1 MSREIELFTFICVA
15 LLAYAI
21 ILAPY
26 SAGDSGNVISSEKE
40 YNGQYPMA
48 APEEYVHRPIVEF
61 FTGLG
66 CSVCQNGA
74 DQAMDKLYHE
84 SLDSPGEPYT
94 MISFHLNA
102 GGDDALTI
110 PESESRAEDYHVQ
123 GTPDAE
129 FDGGFRHILG
139 GEDGEE
145 ANYQSYED
153 AISQCY
159 NRDEDS
165 TINPLDDNF
174 KYVNL
179 QVFQE
184 FSGDGYKISV
194 KVEYLGSAR
203 DLPGLGILPRNSPDL
218 HGSLYIFMTEDN
230 VTAWSSERNEGEYV
244 VNNAVF
250 RGFAI
255 KDEQFE
261 LLKDETYE
269 TSGEWKIPHDA
280 VIPIKPGDITAVAAV
295 YDLDDTSS
303 GRTDGGNPAN
313 TPRAIQSATPLSTA
327 YDIGSDIPKISN
339 VNVALKKGNAEISAE
354 FNDNDGISK
363 ALVVY
368 SLEGTN
374 TTSWI
379 SKEMQISGGTEGTAS
394 IPLNEGEDLY
404 YQILCYDS
412 VGVEGKTSMLNF
424 NGIEEKSSSSQGF
437 SYLTLGFAFIG
448 LFILIVVILFL
459 SSVKGKDKEQ
469 EGARFTAASPTPAQE
484 KKSKK
489 LSIVALSIVIIIII
503 AIVIGSILLAET
515 YSEAPDFTLTDIDG
529 NSFTLSDF
537 EGEKV
542 VILDF
547 MAIDCSG
554 CSILTDNLKGVYSHY
569 DQSEVEII
577 SISVDPGDSNS
588 ELDSYMN
595 SHGANW
601 RCARDTMNV
610 RGKYGAQSIIPKLVI
625 VDKEGYITF
634 AKTGAV
640 PTDEIIDNTDEALAG
655 TASPVTIVS
664 LPIVAVAFV
673 AGVASF
679 FSPCSFPMLP
689 GFIGYYLSQEEE
701 GQSAGK
707 SKRSPIKT
715 GIIAASGLLL
725 VYLILGALALLIG
738 MQLGSVLTDLLPV
751 IAIILIILGIL
762 MLTNVQY
769 YRIINPISNFF
780 GGISSKAEDGGA
792 AGGMPTGSGGMFLY
806 GIGYG
811 AAAAGCTL
819 PLVIGTFLIAL
830 SSGLLIGLIVV
841 LVFSFSAAGLMVLVT
856 FLVGTSRDTVVNK
869 LKASTETI
877 KKLGGLLMIVGGIVV
892 IIYWYFAH

>member
-1 MSREIELFTFICVA
+1 MSRKLELSTLIFAA
-15 LLAYAI
+15 LLVYAI
-21 ILAPY
+21 IVAPY
-26 SAGDSGNVISSEKE
+26 SAGDSENAISHNKGS
-40 YNGQYPMA
+40 NDQNPMA
-48 APEEYVHRPIVEF
+48 APEGYVHRPIVEF
-61 FTGLG
+61 FTGLS
-66 CSVCQNGA
+66 CPSCMNGPHQDM
-74 DQAMDKLYHE
+74 DQLWEENEHKTEQPFTFVVFHE
-84 SLDSPGEPYT
+84 
-94 MISFHLNA
+94 LN
-102 GGDDALTI
+102 GGQVDDLATD
-110 PESESRAEDYHVQ
+110 ESKERMRHYQPQVS

-129 FDGGFRHILG
+129 FDGGYIELG
-139 GEDGEE
+139 GLTGTT
-145 ANYQSYED
+145 AVNYDTGTQ
-153 AISQCY
+153 AVT
-159 NRDEDS
+159 DS
-165 TINPLDDNF
+165 TTRYEREIDIWNPRQMIRNEF
-174 KYVNL
+174 KFVEL
-179 QVFQE
+179 FITQE
-184 FSGDGYKISV
+184 FTGEGYSV
-194 KVEYLGSAR
+194 SVQVHYLGMDTLLFSD
-203 DLPGLGILPRNSPDL
+203 DLQA
-218 HGSLYIFMTEDN
+218 SLYVFMIEDN
-230 VTAWSSERNEGEYV
+230 VTAFSTVMEEDVINRN
-244 VNNAVF
+244 VF
-250 RGFAI
+250 RGYAI
-255 KDEQFE
+255 EDEQITLSE
-261 LLKDETYE
+261 DDWYE
-269 TSGEWKIPHDA
+269 TSSEWNIPLDA
-280 VIPIKPGDITAVAAV
+280 TIPIKPGDITAVAAV
-295 YDLDDTSS
+295 YDLDDTQS
-303 GRTDGGNPAN
+303 TNENQGNSAN

-339 VNVALKKGNAEISAE
+339 VNAALKKGNAEISAE
-354 FNDNDGISK
+354 IDDNDGISK

-374 TTSWI
+374 TTSWF
-379 SKEMQISGGTEGTAS
+379 STEMQISGETEGTAS

-412 VGVEGKTSMLNF
+412 VGVEGRTPMLNF
-424 NGIEEKSSSSQGF
+424 NGMEAKSSSSQGF

-448 LFILIVVILFL
+448 LFILIVVILFI

-469 EGARFTAASPTPAQE
+469 ESAQFTATSPTPDQE

-489 LSIVALSIVIIIII
+489 LSIVALSIVIIIIV
-503 AIVIGSILLAET
+503 AIVVGSILLAET

-537 EGEKV
+537 EDEKV

-554 CSILTDNLKGVYSHY
+554 CTILTGNLKGVYSHY
-569 DQSEVEII
+569 DASEVEII

-588 ELDSYMN
+588 ELNTYMN
-595 SHGANW
+595 DHGANW

-610 RGKYGAQSIIPKLVI
+610 QGKYGVESIPKLVI
-625 VDKEGYITF
+625 VDKEGYITYV
-634 AKTGAV
+634 KTGAV
-640 PTDEIIDNTDEALAG
+640 PTNEIIDNTDEAIAG
-655 TASPVTIVS
+655 TASPVTIIS

-701 GQSAGK
+701 GPNAGK

-715 GIIAASGLLL
+715 GLIAASGLLL

-769 YRIINPISNFF
+769 FRIINPIRNIF
-780 GGISSKAEDGGA
+780 GGMSSKAQDGGT

-856 FLVGTSRDTVVNK
+856 YLVGTSRDTVVNK